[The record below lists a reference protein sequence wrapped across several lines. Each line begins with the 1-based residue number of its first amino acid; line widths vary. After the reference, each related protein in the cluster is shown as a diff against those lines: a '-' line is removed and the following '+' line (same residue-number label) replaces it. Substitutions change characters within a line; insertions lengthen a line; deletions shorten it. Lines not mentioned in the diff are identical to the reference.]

1 MTDAM
6 PPNTEARKP
15 RVLLTGFEPF
25 GGMETNPSGVVV
37 INAAQQL
44 TAQGIPTESVILPVT
59 FRGASERLKQA
70 MAASNWDL
78 IVCVGVAPG
87 RTKVG
92 IERVAI
98 NVDDARIADNGGA
111 SPIDEPI
118 VAEGPAAY
126 FATLPVKRAFAAVTE
141 LGIPVEV
148 SNTAGTYVC
157 NHVFYKLMHALAGAT
172 SVRGGFVHIP
182 LAEDLGEAVSTLAL
196 TAVVEATLRSAGQ
209 GNSDLRI
216 RAGHVS

>member
-1 MTDAM
+1 MLNAE
-6 PPNTEARKP
+6 PP

-25 GGMETNPSGVVV
+25 GGMESNPSGVVV
-37 INAAQQL
+37 LNAAQQL
-44 TAQGIPTESVILPVT
+44 TAQGIPTEGVILPVT
-59 FRGASERLKQA
+59 FSGASQRLMQA
-70 MAASNWDL
+70 IEAKNWDL
-78 IVCVGVAPG
+78 VVCVGVAPG

-126 FATLPVKRAFAAVTE
+126 FATLPIKRAFAAVTE
-141 LGIPVEV
+141 LSLPVEV

-157 NHVFYKLMHALAGAT
+157 NHVFYELMHALAGGSAA
-172 SVRGGFVHIP
+172 RGGFVHIP
-182 LAEDLGEAVSTLAL
+182 LAEDLSEAESARAVVAIVESTFSEAVSTASRD
-196 TAVVEATLRSAGQ
+196 VP
-209 GNSDLRI
+209 
-216 RAGHVS
+216 RAGTIS